1 MRSLA
6 GPSMCD
12 LVGESV
18 MRSQLALC
26 RPFVEQSSRSDV
38 RLDKHAPTIT
48 YTLARNHPLSDHRV
62 SRLLDLAN
70 PERTLLTHR
79 SENLGIAGI
88 GHLSTYR
95 GDELST
101 ALEQA
106 IFEIVHG

>member
-26 RPFVEQSSRSDV
+26 RPFVEQSSRSKV

-70 PERTLLTHR
+70 PERTSMIAVTHNSSFESDPR
-79 SENLGIAGI
+79 SRWAKLSIPSATNLSA
-88 GHLSTYR
+88 S
-95 GDELST
+95 E
-101 ALEQA
+101 A
-106 IFEIVHG
+106 